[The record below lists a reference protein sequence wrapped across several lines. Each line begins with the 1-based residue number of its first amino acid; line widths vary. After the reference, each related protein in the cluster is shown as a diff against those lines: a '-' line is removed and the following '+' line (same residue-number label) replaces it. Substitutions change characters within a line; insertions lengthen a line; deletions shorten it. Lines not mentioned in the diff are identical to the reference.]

1 MINFIVNILS
11 VPPLRYPE
19 KWKPAFLAMQLGFIA
34 GGVGLI
40 GRDFLFYLT
49 IQNWEPLVLSELF
62 FASFIAFGFILHT
75 LGFAKFGVIL
85 SCIAGVGSATAFIFL
100 IGWNS
105 FFHLWYIN
113 LAILIIAVPLDIR
126 LKSFLALV
134 FISIYSYMFISF
146 SEMEPLYKINDLTES
161 IIGVSNIVGSLLV
174 LGLPM
179 GMYSIFLEQE
189 RNKSEKL
196 LHNIMPKSIAE
207 KLKNNIKTISM
218 DNPEISVL
226 FADIVSFTEMS
237 EKISSEKIVGF
248 LNDMFSQFDD
258 LTETYGVEKIKTIGD
273 SYMVVSGMPVQKE
286 DHALTLFNLAK
297 EMIKISAQ
305 FKDHNGNPIKLRI
318 GINSG
323 PAISGVI
330 GKSKFAFDVWGDTIN
345 TALAPTFSAC
355 LARRIASEVLF
366 DPAPA
371 MTGTRPAASVTVISI
386 TSSCSSWDKVGDS
399 PVVPTGTNPCTPCC
413 ICQLTR
419 SRRAILSI

>member
-113 LAILIIAVPLDIR
+113 LAILIIAVPLNIR
-126 LKSFLALV
+126 LKVFLALV

-345 TALAPTFSAC
+345 TAARLESYGTPDCIHMSKNTFDLVNYKDSNIERKTIQIRGKG
-355 LARRIASEVLF
+355 LMDTVLVH
-366 DPAPA
+366 
-371 MTGTRPAASVTVISI
+371 T
-386 TSSCSSWDKVGDS
+386 
-399 PVVPTGTNPCTPCC
+399 
-413 ICQLTR
+413 
-419 SRRAILSI
+419 

>member
-126 LKSFLALV
+126 LKAFLAMV

-146 SEMEPLYKINDLTES
+146 SEMEPLYMINDLTES

-345 TALAPTFSAC
+345 TAARLESYGSPDCIHMSKNTFDLVNYKDSN
-355 LARRIASEVLF
+355 LERKTIQIRGKGLMDTVL
-366 DPAPA
+366 
-371 MTGTRPAASVTVISI
+371 VHI
-386 TSSCSSWDKVGDS
+386 
-399 PVVPTGTNPCTPCC
+399 
-413 ICQLTR
+413 
-419 SRRAILSI
+419 

>member
-1 MINFIVNILS
+1 MINFIVNIIS

-126 LKSFLALV
+126 LKAFLALV

-273 SYMVVSGMPVQKE
+273 SYMVVSGMPVQRE

-345 TALAPTFSAC
+345 TAARLESYGTPDCIHMSKNTFDLVNYKDSNIERKTIQIRGKG
-355 LARRIASEVLF
+355 LMDTVL
-366 DPAPA
+366 
-371 MTGTRPAASVTVISI
+371 VH
-386 TSSCSSWDKVGDS
+386 
-399 PVVPTGTNPCTPCC
+399 N
-413 ICQLTR
+413 
-419 SRRAILSI
+419 

>member
-40 GRDFLFYLT
+40 GGDFLFYLT

-161 IIGVSNIVGSLLV
+161 IIGVSNILGSLLV

-345 TALAPTFSAC
+345 TAARLESYGSPDCIHMSKNTFD
-355 LARRIASEVLF
+355 LVNY
-366 DPAPA
+366 
-371 MTGTRPAASVTVISI
+371 
-386 TSSCSSWDKVGDS
+386 KDS
-399 PVVPTGTNPCTPCC
+399 NIERKTIQIRGKGLMDT
-413 ICQLTR
+413 
-419 SRRAILSI
+419 ILVHT

>member
-11 VPPLRYPE
+11 VPPLRYPQ

-75 LGFAKFGVIL
+75 LGFTKFGVIL

-126 LKSFLALV
+126 LKAFLALV

-345 TALAPTFSAC
+345 TAARLESYGTPDCIHMSKNTFDLVNYKDSNIERKTIQIRGKG
-355 LARRIASEVLF
+355 LMDTVLVH
-366 DPAPA
+366 
-371 MTGTRPAASVTVISI
+371 T
-386 TSSCSSWDKVGDS
+386 
-399 PVVPTGTNPCTPCC
+399 
-413 ICQLTR
+413 
-419 SRRAILSI
+419 

>member
-1 MINFIVNILS
+1 MINFIVNIIS

-126 LKSFLALV
+126 LKAFLALV

-146 SEMEPLYKINDLTES
+146 SEMEPLYQINDLTES

-345 TALAPTFSAC
+345 TAARLESYGTPDCIHMSKNTFDLVNYKDSNIERKTIQIRGKG
-355 LARRIASEVLF
+355 LMDTVL
-366 DPAPA
+366 
-371 MTGTRPAASVTVISI
+371 VH
-386 TSSCSSWDKVGDS
+386 
-399 PVVPTGTNPCTPCC
+399 N
-413 ICQLTR
+413 
-419 SRRAILSI
+419 

>member
-126 LKSFLALV
+126 LKAFLALV

-345 TALAPTFSAC
+345 TAARLESYGSPDCIHMSKNTFDLVNYKDSNIC
-355 LARRIASEVLF
+355 LL
-366 DPAPA
+366 
-371 MTGTRPAASVTVISI
+371 
-386 TSSCSSWDKVGDS
+386 
-399 PVVPTGTNPCTPCC
+399 
-413 ICQLTR
+413 
-419 SRRAILSI
+419 

>member
-40 GRDFLFYLT
+40 GRDFLFYWT
-49 IQNWEPLVLSELF
+49 TQNWEPLVLSELF

-126 LKSFLALV
+126 LKAFLALV

-273 SYMVVSGMPVQKE
+273 SYMVVSGMPVQRE

-345 TALAPTFSAC
+345 TAARLESYGSPDCIHMSKNTFDLVNYKDSNIERKTIQIRGKG
-355 LARRIASEVLF
+355 LMDTVLVH
-366 DPAPA
+366 
-371 MTGTRPAASVTVISI
+371 T
-386 TSSCSSWDKVGDS
+386 
-399 PVVPTGTNPCTPCC
+399 
-413 ICQLTR
+413 
-419 SRRAILSI
+419 

>member
-1 MINFIVNILS
+1 MINFIVNILC

-40 GRDFLFYLT
+40 GRDLLFYLT

-126 LKSFLALV
+126 LKAFLALV

-146 SEMEPLYKINDLTES
+146 SEMEPLYNINDLTES
-161 IIGVSNIVGSLLV
+161 VIGVSNIVGSLLV

-345 TALAPTFSAC
+345 TAARLESYGLPDCIHMSKNTFDLVNYKDSN
-355 LARRIASEVLF
+355 LERKTIQIRGKGLMETVL
-366 DPAPA
+366 
-371 MTGTRPAASVTVISI
+371 VHI
-386 TSSCSSWDKVGDS
+386 
-399 PVVPTGTNPCTPCC
+399 
-413 ICQLTR
+413 
-419 SRRAILSI
+419 

>member
-126 LKSFLALV
+126 LKAFLALV

-345 TALAPTFSAC
+345 TAARLESYGTPDCIHMSKNTFDLVNYKDSNIERKTIQIRGKG
-355 LARRIASEVLF
+355 LMDTVLVH
-366 DPAPA
+366 
-371 MTGTRPAASVTVISI
+371 T
-386 TSSCSSWDKVGDS
+386 
-399 PVVPTGTNPCTPCC
+399 
-413 ICQLTR
+413 
-419 SRRAILSI
+419 

>member
-126 LKSFLALV
+126 LKAFLALV

-273 SYMVVSGMPVQKE
+273 SYMVVSGMPVQRE

-345 TALAPTFSAC
+345 TAARLESYGTPDCIHMSKNTFDLVNYKDSNIEHKTIQVRGKG
-355 LARRIASEVLF
+355 LMETVLVY
-366 DPAPA
+366 
-371 MTGTRPAASVTVISI
+371 T
-386 TSSCSSWDKVGDS
+386 
-399 PVVPTGTNPCTPCC
+399 
-413 ICQLTR
+413 
-419 SRRAILSI
+419 

>member
-161 IIGVSNIVGSLLV
+161 VIGVSNIVGSLLV

-345 TALAPTFSAC
+345 TAARLESYGTPDCIHMSKNTFDLVNYKYSNIERKTIQIRGKG
-355 LARRIASEVLF
+355 LMDTVLVH
-366 DPAPA
+366 
-371 MTGTRPAASVTVISI
+371 T
-386 TSSCSSWDKVGDS
+386 
-399 PVVPTGTNPCTPCC
+399 
-413 ICQLTR
+413 
-419 SRRAILSI
+419 

>member
-85 SCIAGVGSATAFIFL
+85 SCIAGVGSATAFIFM

-126 LKSFLALV
+126 LKAFLALV

-273 SYMVVSGMPVQKE
+273 SYMVVSGMPVQRE

-345 TALAPTFSAC
+345 TAARLESYGSPDCIHMSKNTFDLVNYKDSNIERKTIQIRGKG
-355 LARRIASEVLF
+355 LMDTVLVH
-366 DPAPA
+366 
-371 MTGTRPAASVTVISI
+371 T
-386 TSSCSSWDKVGDS
+386 
-399 PVVPTGTNPCTPCC
+399 
-413 ICQLTR
+413 
-419 SRRAILSI
+419 

>member
-49 IQNWEPLVLSELF
+49 IQHWEPLILSELF

-75 LGFAKFGVIL
+75 LGFAKFGVLL
-85 SCIAGVGSATAFIFL
+85 SCIAGVGSATAFIFM

-126 LKSFLALV
+126 LKAFLALV

-345 TALAPTFSAC
+345 TAARLESYGSPDCIHMSKNTFDLVNYKDSNIERKTIQIRGKG
-355 LARRIASEVLF
+355 LMDTVLVH
-366 DPAPA
+366 
-371 MTGTRPAASVTVISI
+371 T
-386 TSSCSSWDKVGDS
+386 
-399 PVVPTGTNPCTPCC
+399 
-413 ICQLTR
+413 
-419 SRRAILSI
+419 

>member
-126 LKSFLALV
+126 LKAFLALV

-345 TALAPTFSAC
+345 TAARLESYGSPDCIHMSKNTFD
-355 LARRIASEVLF
+355 LVNY
-366 DPAPA
+366 
-371 MTGTRPAASVTVISI
+371 
-386 TSSCSSWDKVGDS
+386 KDS
-399 PVVPTGTNPCTPCC
+399 NIERKNIQIRGKGLMDT
-413 ICQLTR
+413 
-419 SRRAILSI
+419 ILVHT

>member
-126 LKSFLALV
+126 LKAFLALV
-134 FISIYSYMFISF
+134 FISIYSYMFTSF

-273 SYMVVSGMPVQKE
+273 SYMVVSGMPVQRE

-345 TALAPTFSAC
+345 TAARLESYGTPDCIHMSKNTFDLVNYKDSNIERKTIQIRGKG
-355 LARRIASEVLF
+355 LMDTVLVH
-366 DPAPA
+366 
-371 MTGTRPAASVTVISI
+371 T
-386 TSSCSSWDKVGDS
+386 
-399 PVVPTGTNPCTPCC
+399 
-413 ICQLTR
+413 
-419 SRRAILSI
+419 

>member
-1 MINFIVNILS
+1 MINFIVYILS

-40 GRDFLFYLT
+40 GRDLLFYLT

-126 LKSFLALV
+126 LKAFLALV

-273 SYMVVSGMPVQKE
+273 SYMVVSGMPVQRE

-305 FKDHNGNPIKLRI
+305 FKDHNGNSIKLRI

-345 TALAPTFSAC
+345 TAARLESYGSPDCIHMSKNTFDLVNYKDSNIEHKTIQIRGKG
-355 LARRIASEVLF
+355 LMETVLVH
-366 DPAPA
+366 
-371 MTGTRPAASVTVISI
+371 T
-386 TSSCSSWDKVGDS
+386 
-399 PVVPTGTNPCTPCC
+399 
-413 ICQLTR
+413 
-419 SRRAILSI
+419 

>member
-126 LKSFLALV
+126 LKAFLALV

-273 SYMVVSGMPVQKE
+273 SYMVVSRMPVQRE

-345 TALAPTFSAC
+345 TAARLESYGTPDCIHMSKNTFDLVNYKDSNIERKTIQIRGKG
-355 LARRIASEVLF
+355 LMDTVLVH
-366 DPAPA
+366 
-371 MTGTRPAASVTVISI
+371 T
-386 TSSCSSWDKVGDS
+386 
-399 PVVPTGTNPCTPCC
+399 
-413 ICQLTR
+413 
-419 SRRAILSI
+419 

>member
-126 LKSFLALV
+126 LKAFLALV

-189 RNKSEKL
+189 RNKSERL

-345 TALAPTFSAC
+345 TAARLESYGTPDCIHMSKNTFDLVNYKDSNIERKTIQIRGKG
-355 LARRIASEVLF
+355 LMDTVLVH
-366 DPAPA
+366 
-371 MTGTRPAASVTVISI
+371 T
-386 TSSCSSWDKVGDS
+386 
-399 PVVPTGTNPCTPCC
+399 
-413 ICQLTR
+413 
-419 SRRAILSI
+419 

>member
-258 LTETYGVEKIKTIGD
+258 LTEAYGVEKIKTIGD
-273 SYMVVSGMPVQKE
+273 AYMVVSGMPVQKE

-345 TALAPTFSAC
+345 TAARLESYGTPDCIHMSKNTFDLINYKDSNIERKTIQIRGKG
-355 LARRIASEVLF
+355 LMETVL
-366 DPAPA
+366 
-371 MTGTRPAASVTVISI
+371 VHI
-386 TSSCSSWDKVGDS
+386 
-399 PVVPTGTNPCTPCC
+399 
-413 ICQLTR
+413 
-419 SRRAILSI
+419 

>member
-1 MINFIVNILS
+1 MINFIVNIIS

-126 LKSFLALV
+126 LKAFLALV

-273 SYMVVSGMPVQKE
+273 SYMVVSGMPVQRE

-345 TALAPTFSAC
+345 TAARLESYGTPDCIHMSKNTFDLVNYKDSNIERKTIQIRGKG
-355 LARRIASEVLF
+355 LMDTVLVY
-366 DPAPA
+366 
-371 MTGTRPAASVTVISI
+371 T
-386 TSSCSSWDKVGDS
+386 
-399 PVVPTGTNPCTPCC
+399 
-413 ICQLTR
+413 
-419 SRRAILSI
+419 

>member
-85 SCIAGVGSATAFIFL
+85 SCIAGVGSATAFIFM

-126 LKSFLALV
+126 LKAFLALV

-273 SYMVVSGMPVQKE
+273 SYMVVSGMPVQRE

-345 TALAPTFSAC
+345 TAARLESYGTPDCIHMSKNTFDLVNYKDSNIERKTIQIRGKG
-355 LARRIASEVLF
+355 LMDTVLV
-366 DPAPA
+366 D
-371 MTGTRPAASVTVISI
+371 
-386 TSSCSSWDKVGDS
+386 
-399 PVVPTGTNPCTPCC
+399 N
-413 ICQLTR
+413 
-419 SRRAILSI
+419 

>member
-126 LKSFLALV
+126 LKAFLALV

-305 FKDHNGNPIKLRI
+305 FKDHNGNPVKLRI

-345 TALAPTFSAC
+345 TAARLESYGTPDCIHMSKNTFDLVNYKDSNIERKTIQIRGKG
-355 LARRIASEVLF
+355 LMDTVLVH
-366 DPAPA
+366 
-371 MTGTRPAASVTVISI
+371 T
-386 TSSCSSWDKVGDS
+386 
-399 PVVPTGTNPCTPCC
+399 
-413 ICQLTR
+413 
-419 SRRAILSI
+419 

>member
-1 MINFIVNILS
+1 MILVNGFYIMINFFVNILS

-126 LKSFLALV
+126 LKAFLALV

-273 SYMVVSGMPVQKE
+273 SYMVVSGMPVQRE

-345 TALAPTFSAC
+345 TAARLESYGSPDCIHMSKNTFDLLNYKDSNIERKTIQIRGKG
-355 LARRIASEVLF
+355 LMETVLVY
-366 DPAPA
+366 
-371 MTGTRPAASVTVISI
+371 T
-386 TSSCSSWDKVGDS
+386 
-399 PVVPTGTNPCTPCC
+399 
-413 ICQLTR
+413 
-419 SRRAILSI
+419 

>member
-1 MINFIVNILS
+1 MINFFVNILS

-34 GGVGLI
+34 GGIGLL
-40 GRDFLFYLT
+40 GRDLLFYLT
-49 IQNWEPLVLSELF
+49 VQNWEPLVLSELF
-62 FASFIAFGFILHT
+62 FASFITIGFILHT

-85 SCIAGVGSATAFIFL
+85 SCVAGVGSATAFIFM

-113 LAILIIAVPLDIR
+113 LAILIIAVPLNIR
-126 LKSFLALV
+126 LKVFLALV

-345 TALAPTFSAC
+345 TAARLESYGSPDCIHMSKNTFDLVNYKDSNIERKTIQIRGKG
-355 LARRIASEVLF
+355 LMDTVLVH
-366 DPAPA
+366 
-371 MTGTRPAASVTVISI
+371 T
-386 TSSCSSWDKVGDS
+386 
-399 PVVPTGTNPCTPCC
+399 
-413 ICQLTR
+413 
-419 SRRAILSI
+419 